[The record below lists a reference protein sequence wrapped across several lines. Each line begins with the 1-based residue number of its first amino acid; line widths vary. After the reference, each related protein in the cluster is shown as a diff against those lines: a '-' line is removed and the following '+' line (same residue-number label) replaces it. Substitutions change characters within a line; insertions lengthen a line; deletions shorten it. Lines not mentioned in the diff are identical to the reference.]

1 MKAGGL
7 SVDVGQ
13 VLVVSIE
20 VSPGVE
26 PGRGVGVRVGAHLEP
41 PGTHT
46 RTPFEMIQ
54 DTFLLLNTHF
64 KLDRHTS
71 NLPLTHAKLVINVFI
86 LYCGVIT

>member
-1 MKAGGL
+1 MKAG

-20 VSPGVE
+20 VSPAVE

-46 RTPFEMIQ
+46 STPFEMIQ

-64 KLDRHTS
+64 QLDRHTQIS
-71 NLPLTHAKLVINVFI
+71 NLPRTHARLVINVFI